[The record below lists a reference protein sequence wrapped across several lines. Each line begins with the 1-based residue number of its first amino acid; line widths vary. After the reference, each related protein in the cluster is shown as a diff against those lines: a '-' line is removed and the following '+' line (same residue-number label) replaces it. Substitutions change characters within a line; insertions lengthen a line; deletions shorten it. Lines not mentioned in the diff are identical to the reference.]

1 MRVQTPQA
9 YKFSK
14 ILWGHEE
21 ALRRGITESVY
32 ANTMLVELGEE
43 IYFSVGSDKNIKIT
57 CVEDLELFKALL
69 SVNNES
75 WIK

>member
-1 MRVQTPQA
+1 
-9 YKFSK
+9 
-14 ILWGHEE
+14 
-21 ALRRGITESVY
+21 
-32 ANTMLVELGEE
+32 MLVELGEE

-57 CVEDLELFKALL
+57 SVEDLELFKALL